1 VPVGLIAAAISFAAL
16 TVTLAVARYPLGVE
30 PQYDARAAQFQATV
44 EQRATNDRLR
54 WIVTPTLSRL
64 DASLVSVSLRIEDRH
79 SIPIVGAT
87 VDVECVP
94 LANADLRHACS
105 LRELAPGVY
114 AGTFEIRAHG
124 KHEYRVS
131 VRTEHE
137 TYTDRFRR
145 PLPVSDSVVSQGSRP

>member
-1 VPVGLIAAAISFAAL
+1 MIASCIRNRWIFVPVGLIAAAISFAAL

-79 SIPIVGAT
+79 SIPIV
-87 VDVECVP
+87 
-94 LANADLRHACS
+94 
-105 LRELAPGVY
+105 
-114 AGTFEIRAHG
+114 
-124 KHEYRVS
+124 
-131 VRTEHE
+131 
-137 TYTDRFRR
+137 
-145 PLPVSDSVVSQGSRP
+145 